1 MRRVI
6 FRLALVGFLCR
17 ALVPAGFM
25 PAPLSEGGPIRL
37 CHGGAAGALLEL
49 LDAARSADAEDPR
62 STGDAGASASH
73 EHHAAADFGR
83 DEHRVSH
90 AAEIGDHGAGGDDHR
105 ATHEGWD
112 RCPVGTAF
120 AFAFVASDPPL
131 VLPAPP
137 GPLPVDDIAAL
148 VLRTLGGDYL
158 ARAPPRV

>member
-1 MRRVI
+1 MRRVL

-25 PAPLSEGGPIRL
+25 PAPLSDGGPFQI
-37 CHGGAAGALLEL
+37 CHGGAGGALLAL
-49 LDAARSADAEDPR
+49 LEQGRSHESGVDAAAAPHSHDAAAPYEPR
-62 STGDAGASASH
+62 DGSRAAAIDD
-73 EHHAAADFGR
+73 HAAA
-83 DEHRVSH
+83 
-90 AAEIGDHGAGGDDHR
+90 GDDHR
-105 ATHEGWD
+105 AEHEGWD

-120 AFAFVASDPPL
+120 AFAFVAPDAPL